1 LFYNDGHCY
10 GFHLGL
16 NNLMPVNKLTDL
28 HPAPVGLILD
38 MDGVLWR
45 NNTPIGDL
53 AAVFRRIHAMGLK
66 FTLATNNSTKSVKQ
80 YQHRLNDFGAPVEP
94 WQIVT
99 SSHAVA
105 DMLAKKFPERG
116 DVFLIGEDGIEFAI
130 KEKGFNVVPT
140 KDTKNAIAV
149 VVGLDREINF
159 NKLKEATLLIRRG
172 LPFYGTNSDLTFP
185 TPEGLIPGAGSFLA
199 LINAATGVDPIV
211 AGKPAPFLLELAL
224 ARMGTPREKTLV
236 VGDRLETD
244 IAGGQAAGC
253 PTALVLSGVSTR
265 EMGEI
270 WEPKVDLIADDLM
283 SILD

>member
-1 LFYNDGHCY
+1 
-10 GFHLGL
+10 
-16 NNLMPVNKLTDL
+16 MPVTKLSDL

-45 NNTPIGDL
+45 DNTPISDL
-53 AAVFRRIHAMGLK
+53 AAVFRRIQAMGLK

-80 YQHRLNDFGAPVEP
+80 YQQRLNDFGAPVEP

-105 DMLAKKFPERG
+105 DILAKKFPERG
-116 DVFLIGEDGIEFAI
+116 DVFVIGENGIEFTI
-130 KEKGFNVVPT
+130 KDKGFNVVPT
-140 KDTKNAIAV
+140 EETKNAIAV

-159 NKLKEATLLIRRG
+159 KKLKEATLLIRRG

-185 TPEGLIPGAGSFLA
+185 TPDGLIPGAGSFLT
-199 LINAATGVDPIV
+199 LVEAATGVTPIV
-211 AGKPAPFLLELAL
+211 AGKPAPYMMDLAL
-224 ARMGTPREKTLV
+224 DRMETPREKTLV

-265 EMGEI
+265 EMGEA
-270 WEPKVDLIADDLM
+270 WEPGVDLIADDLM
-283 SILD
+283 AMLV